1 MFIEVNNEDVNFLDR
16 QYAESAALNNDFA
29 DRPPSLKVKKR
40 KHLPQNPCTCNY
52 TAIVH
57 NRTGR

>member
-29 DRPPSLKVKKR
+29 DRPPSLKV
-40 KHLPQNPCTCNY
+40 
-52 TAIVH
+52 
-57 NRTGR
+57 